1 MMRPTAILHSPGRR
15 QNGVVLVISLL
26 MLLVLTLI
34 GLAATRSTALEERM
48 TANQNDTE
56 VAFQAAEAALRDGEG
71 QLSSA
76 ALPDFSA
83 NAAGAYD
90 LTTATAAQVD
100 WRHMGWSDTAQ
111 IKKYAGGI
119 IPIPQTGKEPSYFI
133 VLTGQEGNATANTL
147 DPTAAL
153 QVKLIYYIYAH
164 GWGISGDTEV
174 VLESAYGQ

>member
-1 MMRPTAILHSPGRR
+1 MSQQTAILRSPGRR

-71 QLSSA
+71 QLSAA
-76 ALPDFSA
+76 ALPDFEA

-90 LTTATAAQVD
+90 QNIMVSPQGD
-100 WRHMGWSDTAQ
+100 WRQIDWSDTTKIA
-111 IKKYAGGI
+111 KYHGGI
-119 IPIPQTGKEPSYFI
+119 IPVPQAGYEPSYFI
-133 VLTGQEGNATANTL
+133 VLTSQETQTTGGNLSTDTALST
-147 DPTAAL
+147 
-153 QVKLIYYIYAH
+153 KLVYYVYGH
-164 GWGISGDTEV
+164 GYGITGKTEV
-174 VLESAYGQ
+174 ILQSAYGQ

>member
-1 MMRPTAILHSPGRR
+1 MMRPAAFLHSPGRR

-71 QLSSA
+71 QLSA
-76 ALPDFSA
+76 AAQPDFAA
-83 NAAGAYD
+83 NAAGAYTQD
-90 LTTATAAQVD
+90 IMVSPQGD
-100 WRHMGWSDTAQ
+100 WRLIDWSNTGQ

-119 IPIPQTGKEPSYFI
+119 IPIPITGKEPSYFI
-133 VLTGQEGNATANTL
+133 VLTSIL
-147 DPTAAL
+147 DTTSAKDLAADHAEDA
-153 QVKLIYYIYAH
+153 KFIYYIYAH
-164 GWGISGDTEV
+164 GWGLTGNAEV
-174 VLESAYGQ
+174 VLRSAYGQ

>member
-1 MMRPTAILHSPGRR
+1 MMPRTVAIHSPGRR

-76 ALPDFSA
+76 ALPNFAA
-83 NAAGAYD
+83 NAAGGYTHD
-90 LTTATAAQVD
+90 TMVSPQGD
-100 WRHMGWSDTAQ
+100 WRQTDWSDTTQ

-119 IPIPQTGKEPSYFI
+119 IPIPITGKEPSYFI
-133 VLTGQEGNATANTL
+133 VLTSDPGSTTRPTL
-147 DPTAAL
+147 EVDTAL
-153 QVKLIYYIYAH
+153 QTKLIYYIYAH
-164 GWGISGDTEV
+164 GWGITGNTEV
-174 VLESAYGQ
+174 VLQSAYGQ

>member
-1 MMRPTAILHSPGRR
+1 MMRQPVILQSPGRR

-71 QLSSA
+71 QLSAA
-76 ALPDFSA
+76 ALPNFTA
-83 NAAGAYD
+83 NASGGYD
-90 LTTATAAQVD
+90 QTTMVSPQGD
-100 WRHMGWSDTAQ
+100 WRQTNWSSTAQ

-119 IPIPQTGKEPSYFI
+119 IPIPITGKEPSYFI
-133 VLTGQEGNATANTL
+133 VLTNAKTQVSAGGISP
-147 DPTAAL
+147 DSQL
-153 QVKLIYYIYAH
+153 QTKLVYYIYAH

-174 VLESAYGQ
+174 VLQSAYGQ